1 LTEQENKLIT
11 LTIVGAG
18 NLGWHL
24 GHVFTNHGVKV
35 DKIIN
40 RSTEPAR
47 HLALEIGSQFTN
59 DFGAS
64 NSDSDFTILA
74 VNDSFLPETLNK
86 INIAD
91 TIVLHTSGS
100 TDIDIFSGKVDNN
113 GILYPFQSFTK
124 NVAIDFSQIPVCVEA
139 SDEITLKSI
148 FRLAS
153 TISSKVY
160 VLSSEKRRILHL
172 AGVIANNFTNHLIAR
187 TFDFLEKND
196 IDNQIVLP
204 LIEETFNKIKLI
216 GPREA
221 QTGPAR
227 RKNMDT
233 IEKHLKILEKEPE
246 LKNLY
251 NVISESIIAYYSS

>member
-1 LTEQENKLIT
+1 MTERENKSTT

-18 NLGWHL
+18 NLAWHL
-24 GHVFTNHGVKV
+24 SHVFTNHGIKV
-35 DKIIN
+35 DKIMN
-40 RSTEPAR
+40 RSLEPAR
-47 HLALEIGSQFTN
+47 HLALEIGAKYTK
-59 DFGAS
+59 DLGAS
-64 NSDSDFTILA
+64 NTGSDFTILA
-74 VNDSFLPETLNK
+74 INDSSLAETIHK
-86 INIAD
+86 INVAD

-100 TDIDIFSGKVDNN
+100 ADIDIFFGKVENY

-124 NVAIDFSQIPVCVEA
+124 NIAIDFSNVPVCIEA
-139 SDEITLKSI
+139 SDEITLQSI

-153 TISSKVY
+153 AISSKVY
-160 VLSSEKRRILHL
+160 IMSSEKRRILHV

-187 TFDFLEKND
+187 TFDFLEEND

-233 IEKHLKILEKEPE
+233 IERHLMILEKEPE